1 MPRSTVVA
9 PLSSGNARRRTQA
22 RFAGTGTD
30 PPLSPMTKFTAKL
43 RVCRRKYKETRDIAG
58 QLSAADPRFDKTQKR
73 LKKRQRR
80 MDTLVVE
87 IDAIQA
93 AKSARYREQEK
104 CREKKLNGGGP
115 LARSRSC

>member
-1 MPRSTVVA
+1 
-9 PLSSGNARRRTQA
+9 
-22 RFAGTGTD
+22 
-30 PPLSPMTKFTAKL
+30 MTKFTAKL
-43 RVCRRKYKETRDIAG
+43 GVCRRKYEETRDIAG

>member
-1 MPRSTVVA
+1 MVVA
-9 PLSSGNARRRTQA
+9 PLSSGNERRRTQA

-43 RVCRRKYKETRDIAG
+43 RVCRRKYEETRDIAG